1 MGVVGSGRMLLLEVT
16 DSFWGSERLDSG
28 KFSGYVKPQFK
39 IMLPAG

>member
-1 MGVVGSGRMLLLEVT
+1 MLLPEVT

-28 KFSGYVKPQFK
+28 KFSVKPQFK